1 MGRIARADHL
11 PRGFVRRP
19 RLLAAVAGGQLPVT
33 LLVVLATNAAL
44 AQHRWPGWLELV
56 RTHPWLSLV
65 VLEAVTVCLAVVVLA
80 LSGRDQP
87 ANAHVGDPP
96 RGPGPAA
103 GS

>member
-44 AQHRWPGWLELV
+44 AQHRWPGCWSWCERIRGSLL
-56 RTHPWLSLV
+56 LSW
-65 VLEAVTVCLAVVVLA
+65 
-80 LSGRDQP
+80 R
-87 ANAHVGDPP
+87 
-96 RGPGPAA
+96 R
-103 GS
+103 